1 MLIEYAGG
9 MKLVAHHRGFQVVT
23 DQTEKDGGD
32 DTAMTPTELFI
43 AALGTCSGVYALNF
57 AKRHNIPVAGMKIEA
72 DYTYAER
79 PRRVGSVRIRISL
92 PQPVAEQLRVGLQ
105 RAAEQCLVH
114 NSLRQPPEVSISVS

>member
-43 AALGTCSGVYALNF
+43 AALGTCSGV
-57 AKRHNIPVAGMKIEA
+57 
-72 DYTYAER
+72 
-79 PRRVGSVRIRISL
+79 
-92 PQPVAEQLRVGLQ
+92 
-105 RAAEQCLVH
+105 
-114 NSLRQPPEVSISVS
+114 